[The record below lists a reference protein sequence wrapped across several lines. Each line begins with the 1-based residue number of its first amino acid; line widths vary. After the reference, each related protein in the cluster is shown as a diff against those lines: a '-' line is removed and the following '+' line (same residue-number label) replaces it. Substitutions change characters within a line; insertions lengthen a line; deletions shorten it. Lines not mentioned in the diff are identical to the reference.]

1 MQSQCR
7 MMRSI
12 AFTSFQQQFT
22 TEYGIEQAFQKKK
35 RPAEPAGRFPH
46 YIQFPFTLCSA
57 APMAVANVAFSGIIK
72 STL

>member
-1 MQSQCR
+1 

-22 TEYGIEQAFQKKK
+22 TEYEIEQAFENKKCL
-35 RPAEPAGRFPH
+35 PCGRHFLILETE
-46 YIQFPFTLCSA
+46 IQMPFTLCSA

-72 STL
+72 STP